1 MLTLPK
7 KYQIILNI
15 NSLGFTAFEMFEKS
29 SATGIKEIGTTT
41 SFNSELGKERC
52 IMVKVTVTV
61 DFQGKSYQTNVL
73 TKPDTDHEVI
83 LQQALHQVEKQW
95 KA

>member
-1 MLTLPK
+1 MLTPPQ

-15 NSLGFTAFEMFEKS
+15 NFLNFTAFEMFDYP

-41 SFNSELGKERC
+41 SFNSESGKERC

-73 TKPDTDHEVI
+73 TKPGTDHEVI

>member
-1 MLTLPK
+1 M
-7 KYQIILNI
+7 NI
-15 NSLGFTAFEMFEKS
+15 NSLDFTTFEMFEKS

-41 SFNSELGKERC
+41 SFNSESRKERC

-73 TKPDTDHEVI
+73 AKPGTDHEVI

>member
-1 MLTLPK
+1 
-7 KYQIILNI
+7 
-15 NSLGFTAFEMFEKS
+15 MFEKS
-29 SATGIKEIGTTT
+29 SSLGIKEVRTTLR
-41 SFNSELGKERC
+41 FNTELRKERC

-73 TKPDTDHEVI
+73 TKPGTNQEEI

>member
-1 MLTLPK
+1 
-7 KYQIILNI
+7 
-15 NSLGFTAFEMFEKS
+15 
-29 SATGIKEIGTTT
+29 
-41 SFNSELGKERC
+41 
-52 IMVKVTVTV
+52 MVKVTVTV

-73 TKPDTDHEVI
+73 TNPGTDHEVI

>member
-1 MLTLPK
+1 
-7 KYQIILNI
+7 
-15 NSLGFTAFEMFEKS
+15 MFEKS
-29 SATGIKEIGTTT
+29 SSLGIKEVRTTLPFKT
-41 SFNSELGKERC
+41 ELRKERC

-73 TKPDTDHEVI
+73 TKPGTNQEEI

>member
-1 MLTLPK
+1 MTLPE

-15 NSLGFTAFEMFEKS
+15 NPLVFTAFGMFEKS
-29 SATGIKEIGTTT
+29 SATGIKEIDTTT
-41 SFNSELGKERC
+41 SFNSEIGKERC

>member
-1 MLTLPK
+1 
-7 KYQIILNI
+7 
-15 NSLGFTAFEMFEKS
+15 MFEKA
-29 SATGIKEIGTTT
+29 SALGIKEVRTTLP
-41 SFNSELGKERC
+41 FNTELRKERC

-73 TKPDTDHEVI
+73 AKPGTNQEEI

>member
-1 MLTLPK
+1 
-7 KYQIILNI
+7 
-15 NSLGFTAFEMFEKS
+15 MFEKYS
-29 SATGIKEIGTTT
+29 PLGIKEVRTILP
-41 SFNSELGKERC
+41 FNTELRKERC

-73 TKPDTDHEVI
+73 TKPGTNQEEI

>member
-1 MLTLPK
+1 MTYPK

-15 NSLGFTAFEMFEKS
+15 NSLDFTAFEMFESS
-29 SATGIKEIGTTT
+29 SAMGIKEIGTTT
-41 SFNSELGKERC
+41 SFYSEFGKERC

-73 TKPDTDHEVI
+73 TKPGTDHEVI

>member
-1 MLTLPK
+1 
-7 KYQIILNI
+7 
-15 NSLGFTAFEMFEKS
+15 MFEKYS
-29 SATGIKEIGTTT
+29 SLGIKEVRTILP
-41 SFNSELGKERC
+41 FNTELRKERC

-73 TKPDTDHEVI
+73 TKPGTNQEEI

>member
-1 MLTLPK
+1 
-7 KYQIILNI
+7 
-15 NSLGFTAFEMFEKS
+15 
-29 SATGIKEIGTTT
+29 
-41 SFNSELGKERC
+41 
-52 IMVKVTVTV
+52 MVKVTVTV

-73 TKPDTDHEVI
+73 AKPGTNQEEI

>member
-1 MLTLPK
+1 MLTRSL

-15 NSLGFTAFEMFEKS
+15 NSLCFTTFEMFEKS
-29 SATGIKEIGTTT
+29 SVTGIKEIGTTT
-41 SFNSELGKERC
+41 PFNSELGKERC